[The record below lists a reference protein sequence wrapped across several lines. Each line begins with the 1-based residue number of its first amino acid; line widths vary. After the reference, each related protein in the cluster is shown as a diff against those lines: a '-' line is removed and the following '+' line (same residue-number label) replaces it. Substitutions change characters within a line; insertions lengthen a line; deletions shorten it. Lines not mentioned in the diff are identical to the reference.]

1 MATVD
6 LLVLLIIGVSCLLG
20 IFRGLIKEALS
31 LVFWIGSIIAAGMFS
46 TTAGRWLSGLIVSPM
61 LQRVAAFVLIF
72 VVLVF
77 VGGLISNGISKL
89 LSEAGLGA
97 ADRTL
102 GALFGIVRGVVIITV
117 IVMLTSRFSFTQQF
131 YSQSQSMPY
140 VMTMANWLQD
150 RLGISPDG
158 IEETVK
164 NAATNA

>member
-6 LLVLLIIGVSCLLG
+6 IFVLLIIGVSCLLG

-31 LVFWIGSIIAAGMFS
+31 LVFWIGAIIAAGVFS
-46 TTAGRWLSGLIVSPM
+46 TTAGAWLSDFIVNPM

-72 VVLVF
+72 IVVVF
-77 VGGLISNGISKL
+77 VGGLISNGISSL

-97 ADRTL
+97 ADRAL

-131 YSQSQSMPY
+131 YGQSQAMPY
-140 VMTMANWLQD
+140 VMAMADWLQD
-150 RLGISPDG
+150 RLGITPDG

>member
-1 MATVD
+1 MSAVD
-6 LLVLLIIGVSCLLG
+6 IVVLLIIGVSCLLG

-31 LVFWIGSIIAAGMFS
+31 LVFWIGAIIAAGFFS
-46 TTAGRWLSGLIVSPM
+46 STAGSWLSDFIANPM

-72 VVLVF
+72 VVVVF
-77 VGGLISNGISKL
+77 VGGLISNGISAL

-97 ADRTL
+97 ADRAL

-140 VMTMANWLQD
+140 VMTMADWLQD
-150 RLGISPDG
+150 RLGITHDG
-158 IEETVK
+158 IEATVK
-164 NAATNA
+164 NAATSA